1 MADGRGLLEELKR
14 RHVWRVAVAY
24 AIAAWLLVQIAT
36 QVFPFFNIPNWVVRV
51 VVLLLVLGFPVV
63 AALAWVYE
71 VTPEGIRRTEP
82 ASSPEARPA
91 YEHRSVGQK
100 LNAIIIVVL
109 ALAVAVTGWRLYLV
123 RHENTA
129 APATADRSPD
139 AAQRTAENAAPDS
152 AAGTAASGLQ
162 AAQTIP
168 AKSIAVLPFENLS
181 TDKTNAYFA
190 DGMQD
195 LILTKLADVG
205 DLKVISRTSTMQYGS
220 HPQNLKQI
228 GQQLGVVTILEGSV
242 QKAGNEVLVNVQLID
257 ARTDGHIWAQS
268 YTRTLD
274 NIFGVEGEVAA
285 QIAST
290 LSAKLSPAQS
300 AELVAVPTRNPV
312 AYDAFLRA
320 EYQANRGMINYDTA
334 GWKAAIPLYRQ
345 AVQSDPG
352 FALAWARL
360 SYNESQLAW
369 FGGGGQDVKQLNAQA
384 RADAEQALK
393 LAPDLAASRLALGYC
408 EYWGRQ
414 HYDAALKAFAEALT
428 LKPNDTDAL
437 AAQGY
442 VQRRTGHFDAAIAS
456 LQQASTLDPRNSALA
471 FELGLTYMANSRY
484 AEAEQTF
491 QRALA
496 LDPENRNAKAAY
508 SNAIVYSSGDLTRA
522 MAAAQG
528 DNPGVKLQRVAL
540 LSYQRNY
547 KDALALLDGIPDT
560 PDNFSIGGGGFKPQQ
575 QANLYWLIG
584 DRAHAKPLYARS
596 LSLLREPLKM
606 AQGSNLAF
614 VLMAAANAE
623 VGLGQ
628 DAEGLDAIAKSLK
641 IVADSKDQVY
651 GPIVMVVDAEVYAQ
665 AGHPDL
671 AVPLLAQ
678 ALAAPGIGQN
688 YSPVMLWLDP
698 WWGSIRNDA
707 RFQALLKQ
715 YAKYKPA
722 VVYPI
727 SQVGVAAATSAPSSS
742 ATK

>member
-1 MADGRGLLEELKR
+1 MGHQVANGRGLLEELKR

-63 AALAWVYE
+63 VALAWVYE

-82 ASSPEARPA
+82 AGSPEARPVH
-91 YEHRSVGQK
+91 EHRSVGQK
-100 LNAIIIVVL
+100 LNAIIIIVL
-109 ALAVAVTGWRLYLV
+109 VLAVAVTSWRLYVV
-123 RHENTA
+123 RHERNIATSVA
-129 APATADRSPD
+129 AADGSD
-139 AAQRTAENAAPDS
+139 EAQRNPGSSGVQS
-152 AAGTAASGLQ
+152 AQ
-162 AAQTIP
+162 AIP

-220 HPQNLKQI
+220 RPQNLKQI
-228 GQQLGVVTILEGSV
+228 GQQLGVATILEGSV
-242 QKAGNEVLVNVQLID
+242 QKAANEVLINVQLIN

-274 NIFGVEGEVAA
+274 NIFGVEGDVAA

-300 AELVAVPTRNPV
+300 AQLAAVPTRNPA
-312 AYDAFLRA
+312 AYDAFFRA
-320 EYQANRGMINYDTA
+320 EYQSNRGMINYDTA
-334 GWKAAIPLYRQ
+334 GWKAAIPLYHE
-345 AVQSDPG
+345 AVKADPG

-369 FGGGGQDVKQLNAQA
+369 FGGGGQDVKQLNQQA
-384 RADAEQALK
+384 SADAEQALK
-393 LAPDLAASRLALGYC
+393 LAPDLAASQLALGYC
-408 EYWGRQ
+408 AYWGRQ
-414 HYDAALKAFAEALT
+414 DYDAALKAFAEALK
-428 LKPNDTDAL
+428 LKPNDADAL

-484 AEAEQTF
+484 AEAEQAF

-508 SNAIVYSSGDLTRA
+508 SGAIVYSSGDLTRA
-522 MAAAQG
+522 MATAQG
-528 DNPGVKLQRVAL
+528 DDPALKIQRVFL
-540 LSYQRNY
+540 LTYKRNY

-575 QANLYWLIG
+575 QANLYWLMG
-584 DRAHAKPLYARS
+584 DKTRARPLYAQS
-596 LSLLREPLKM
+596 LSLLREPLRM

-614 VLMAAANAE
+614 VLMAAANAQI
-623 VGLGQ
+623 GFGQ
-628 DAEGLDAIAKSLK
+628 NAEGLDTVDKSLK
-641 IVADSKDQVY
+641 TVADSKDQIY
-651 GPIVMVVDAEVYAQ
+651 GPIVMVTSAETYAQ
-665 AGHPDL
+665 AGRPDL
-671 AVPLLAQ
+671 AVPLLAK
-678 ALAAPGIGQN
+678 ALAAPGIGQS

-698 WWGSIRNDA
+698 WWDSIRNDA
-707 RFQALLKQ
+707 HFQALLKQ
-715 YAKYKPA
+715 YARYKPA
-722 VVYPI
+722 AVRASPPD
-727 SQVGVAAATSAPSSS
+727 SGGSVAAASAIQP
-742 ATK
+742 